1 MDTTAIVFEE
11 PGSLQVKRLA
21 LTAPDRGDVVV
32 ETLMSGVSTGT
43 EKMLFDGSMP
53 AFPGMAYPLVPGY
66 ESVARVVEAGPDSGR
81 TAGDTVFVPGAS
93 CFEGAAGLF
102 GASADRL
109 VLPGERTIPV
119 AEDFAED
126 AVLLALA
133 ATAFH
138 AVQRAGR
145 PVDLV
150 IGHGV
155 LGRLIARIACAL
167 GQTPPQVLETSAGR
181 RSGAEGYEVL
191 DPASETVR
199 RPCNCIIDASG
210 NQAAVDP
217 AIARLGKGG
226 ELVLAGFY
234 GSRVGFAFPP
244 AFMREI
250 SISLAAEFSPADT
263 RAVLDLVASGRL
275 SLKGLVTHHAP
286 PSDAG
291 SAYRTAFGDPACL
304 KMVIDWRKAA

>member
-21 LTAPDRGDVVV
+21 LTAPDAADVVV

-53 AFPGMAYPLVPGY
+53 AFPGMGYPLVPGY
-66 ESVARVVEAGPDSGR
+66 ESVARIVEAGPDSGR
-81 TAGDTVFVPGAS
+81 TEGDTVFVPGAS

-109 VLPGERTIPV
+109 VLPGERTVPI
-119 AEDFAED
+119 AEDLTED

-133 ATAFH
+133 ATAHH
-138 AVQRAGR
+138 AVKRAGR
-145 PVDLV
+145 AVDVV

-155 LGRLIARIACAL
+155 LGRLIARIACGL
-167 GQTPPQVLETSAGR
+167 GQTPPRVLETSAGR
-181 RSGAEGYEVL
+181 RSGADGYDVL
-191 DPASETVR
+191 DPSSDVIR
-199 RPCNCIIDASG
+199 VPCHCIIDASG
-210 NQAAVDP
+210 NPAALDP
-217 AIARLGKGG
+217 AIARLARGG

-234 GSRVGFAFPP
+234 GKRVGFEFPP

-250 SISLAAEFSPADT
+250 SISLAAEFRPEDT
-263 RAVLDLVASGRL
+263 RAVLDLVATGRL

-286 PSDAG
+286 PSEAG

-304 KMVIDWRKAA
+304 KMVIDWRKTA